1 LILQFVIFKIYFFN
15 FLLNN
20 FFHTLLLN
28 YNLPRYSTDL
38 ANSDNC
44 NLPIISNVANDK
56 IDMIPSFKLDLDFS
70 KIKKKNTKEAT
81 ENYYNIEKIHPKF
94 LNYDLD
100 ILKNN
105 ISQLKHINKKINLK
119 FIYLIRDPIEAINSI
134 YNYNQ
139 RNSEWG
145 SKQANNVNELL
156 DVQIKTLEFI
166 EESHFVGI

>member
-1 LILQFVIFKIYFFN
+1 MKRFIQSFSFN
-15 FLLNN
+15 
-20 FFHTLLLN
+20 
-28 YNLPRYSTDL
+28 
-38 ANSDNC
+38 
-44 NLPIISNVANDK
+44 
-56 IDMIPSFKLDLDFS
+56 
-70 KIKKKNTKEAT
+70 
-81 ENYYNIEKIHPKF
+81 
-94 LNYDLD
+94 LD
-100 ILKNN
+100 ILNYN
-105 ISQLKHINKKINLK
+105 ISQLKRINKKINLK